1 MYCIVN
7 QLVTNLC
14 FRSFIYS
21 PVKIYIKYMVSNR
34 CKTVVQE
41 ILRSMDLHFILPEIG
56 EAEIMEEV
64 TGELR
69 QTLQLK
75 LQEAGLE
82 LMEGK
87 NAILIEKIKSAITQM
102 VHFSEENPKMN
113 YSDYL
118 SDKLGYAYSYMSN
131 VFSKVKGM
139 TIQQFIIINRIEKV
153 KELLRYDE
161 LNLTEISYKMQ
172 FSGVAHLST
181 QFKKVT
187 GLTPTE
193 FKNMK
198 HISRRSLEEIGELI
212 QVESNT

>member
-1 MYCIVN
+1 
-7 QLVTNLC
+7 
-14 FRSFIYS
+14 
-21 PVKIYIKYMVSNR
+21 MVSNR
-34 CKTVVQE
+34 CKTVVQD
-41 ILRSMDLHFILPEIG
+41 ILKGMDLHFIMTDLG
-56 EAEIMEEV
+56 EVEVMEDV
-64 TGELR
+64 SGNLR
-69 QTLQLK
+69 HSLQK
-75 LQEAGLE
+75 RLQEAGLE
-82 LMEGK
+82 LMDGK

-102 VHFSEENPKMN
+102 VHFSDELPKMN

-118 SDKLGYAYSYMSN
+118 SEKLGYAYSYMSN
-131 VFSKVKGM
+131 VFSKVKGI

-198 HISRRSLEEIGELI
+198 NISRRSLEEIGELV
-212 QVESNT
+212 QVESGS

>member
-1 MYCIVN
+1 
-7 QLVTNLC
+7 
-14 FRSFIYS
+14 
-21 PVKIYIKYMVSNR
+21 MVSSR
-34 CKTVVQE
+34 CKTVVQD
-41 ILRSMDLHFILPEIG
+41 ILNGMQLHFILLDLG
-56 EAEIMEEV
+56 EVEVMEDV
-64 TGELR
+64 TGEVR
-69 QTLQLK
+69 VDLQNR
-75 LQEAGLE
+75 LQAAGLE
-82 LMEGK
+82 LMDGK
-87 NAILIEKIKSAITQM
+87 NAILIEKIKLAIIQM
-102 VHFSEENPKMN
+102 VHFSDHLPKTN

-131 VFSKVKGM
+131 VFSKVKGI

-161 LNLTEISYKMQ
+161 LNLTEIAYKMQ

-198 HISRRSLEEIGELI
+198 DISRKSLEEIGELI
-212 QVESNT
+212 QVEQSA

>member
-1 MYCIVN
+1 
-7 QLVTNLC
+7 
-14 FRSFIYS
+14 
-21 PVKIYIKYMVSNR
+21 MVSNR
-34 CKTVVQE
+34 CKTVVQD
-41 ILRSMDLHFILPEIG
+41 ILNDMELHFILTDLG
-56 EAEIMEEV
+56 EVEVMEDV
-64 TGELR
+64 TGNLR
-69 QTLQLK
+69 QTLQSK
-75 LQEAGLE
+75 LQQAGLE
-82 LMEGK
+82 LMDGK

-102 VHFSEENPKMN
+102 VHFSDELPKTN

-131 VFSKVKGM
+131 VFSKVKGV

-187 GLTPTE
+187 GLTPTA

-198 HISRRSLEEIGELI
+198 DNGRMSLEEIGALV
-212 QVESNT
+212 QVDPGT